1 MAQSCHDQP
10 AADRGARK
18 APGHEQKEKTM
29 IFHINRATYKAGLSE
44 EQRSNHAETGI
55 KPWPANAAGS

>member
-1 MAQSCHDQP
+1 MATTTSRP
-10 AADRGARK
+10 ETGARGG
-18 APGHEQKEKTM
+18 PGRKQKEKTM